1 MNDFKLDKG
10 QKIFTGFTTPND
22 YFDNFTDALMGH
34 LPAREVK
41 IIPLYKR
48 KPLWLFAAAGFIVIA
63 GLSALYTTNMASQPD
78 DAAIENY
85 LVYQAN
91 VNSYDLMQNLDQND
105 IDELEK
111 SIVINDEQIK
121 DYLVDEDVYIN
132 E

>member
-10 QKIFTGFTTPND
+10 QKISTGFTTPND
-22 YFDNFTDALMGH
+22 YFDNFTNAIMGQ
-34 LPAREVK
+34 LPVREVK
-41 IIPLYKR
+41 IVPLYKR
-48 KPLWLFAAAGFIVIA
+48 KPVWLSAAAGFIVIA
-63 GLSALYTTNMASQPD
+63 GLSVLYTTDMASQPD

-111 SIVINDEQIK
+111 SIVINDEQIR

>member
-1 MNDFKLDKG
+1 MNDFKLDNG
-10 QKIFTGFTTPND
+10 QKISTGFTTPND
-22 YFDNFTDALMGH
+22 YFDNFTNAIMGQ
-34 LPAREVK
+34 LPVREVK
-41 IIPLYKR
+41 IVPLYKR
-48 KPLWLFAAAGFIVIA
+48 KPVWLSAAAGFIIIA
-63 GLSALYTTNMASQPD
+63 GLSALYTTNTASQPD

-111 SIVINDEQIK
+111 SIVINDEQIR

>member
-10 QKIFTGFTTPND
+10 QKISTGFTTPND
-22 YFDNFTDALMGH
+22 YFDNFTNAIMGQ
-34 LPAREVK
+34 LPVREVK
-41 IIPLYKR
+41 IVPLYKR
-48 KPLWLFAAAGFIVIA
+48 KPVWLSAAAGFIVIA
-63 GLSALYTTNMASQPD
+63 GLSVLYTTNMASQPD

-111 SIVINDEQIK
+111 SIVINDEQIR

>member
-10 QKIFTGFTTPND
+10 QKIFTGFITPND
-22 YFDNFTDALMGH
+22 YFDNLTNAIMGQ

-41 IIPLYKR
+41 IVPLYKR
-48 KPLWLFAAAGFIVIA
+48 KPVWLSAAAGFFVIA
-63 GLSALYTTNMASQPD
+63 GLSILYTTNMASQPD

-91 VNSYDLMQNLDQND
+91 VNSYDLMQNLNQND

-111 SIVINDEQIK
+111 SIVINDEQIR

>member
-10 QKIFTGFTTPND
+10 QKIATGFTIPND
-22 YFDNFTDALMGH
+22 YFDNFTYAIMDQ
-34 LPAREVK
+34 LPVREVK
-41 IIPLYKR
+41 IVPLYKR
-48 KPLWLFAAAGFIVIA
+48 KPVWLSAAAGFIVIA
-63 GLSALYTTNMASQPD
+63 GLSVLYTTNMASQPD
-78 DAAIENY
+78 DDAIENY

-111 SIVINDEQIK
+111 SIVINDEQIR

>member
-10 QKIFTGFTTPND
+10 QKISTGFTTPND
-22 YFDNFTDALMGH
+22 YFDNFTNAIMGQ
-34 LPAREVK
+34 LPVREVK
-41 IIPLYKR
+41 IVPLYKR
-48 KPLWLFAAAGFIVIA
+48 KPVWLSAAAGFIVVA
-63 GLSALYTTNMASQPD
+63 GLSVLYTTDMASQPD

-111 SIVINDEQIK
+111 SIVINDEQIR

>member
-10 QKIFTGFTTPND
+10 QKISTGFTTPND
-22 YFDNFTDALMGH
+22 YFDNFTNAIMGQ
-34 LPAREVK
+34 LPVREVK
-41 IIPLYKR
+41 IVPLYKR
-48 KPLWLFAAAGFIVIA
+48 KPVWLSAAAGFIVIA
-63 GLSALYTTNMASQPD
+63 GLSVLYTTDMASQPD

-111 SIVINDEQIK
+111 SIVMNDEQIR

>member
-1 MNDFKLDKG
+1 MNDFKLVKG

-22 YFDNFTDALMGH
+22 YFDNFNNAIMGQ
-34 LPAREVK
+34 LPVREVK
-41 IIPLYKR
+41 IVPLYKR
-48 KPLWLFAAAGFIVIA
+48 KPVWLSAAAGFIVIA
-63 GLSALYTTNMASQPD
+63 GLSVLYTTNMASQPD

-111 SIVINDEQIK
+111 SIVINDNQIR